1 MQRTLALRM
10 EANANGAYVVT
21 REDEVADRKRTDIRL
36 SAIDGDHKAVIEVKI
51 ADNGWSLTGLE
62 RALREQLAGRYL
74 RHTTC
79 KAGCLL
85 LTCHGRRQYWVHPET
100 RKRIG
105 FAEAVAYL
113 DGKARF
119 LENEALHDVRIAV
132 HGLDLTDPPLTRA
145 KPSAASSSRPKAS

>member
-10 EANANGAYVVT
+10 EANANGAHVVT

-36 SAIDGDHKAVIEVKI
+36 SAVNGSHKAVIEVKI
-51 ADNGWSLTGLE
+51 ADNRWSLAGLE
-62 RALREQLAGRYL
+62 RALRNQLVGQYL

-79 KAGCLL
+79 KAGCLM

-105 FAEAVAYL
+105 FSDAVAYL
-113 DGKARF
+113 NDKGRI
-119 LENEALHDVRIAV
+119 LENEALRDVRIAV
-132 HGLDLTDPPLTRA
+132 HGLDLTDPPLVRP
-145 KPSAASSSRPKAS
+145 KLSAALSSQPKAS

>member
-1 MQRTLALRM
+1 M

-21 REDEVADRKRTDIRL
+21 REDEVADRNRTDIRL
-36 SAIDGDHKAVIEVKI
+36 SAIDGDHKAVVEVQI

-62 RALREQLAGRYL
+62 RALRDQLAGRYL

-100 RKRIG
+100 GKRIG

-113 DGKARF
+113 DDKARF

-132 HGLDLTDPPLTRA
+132 HGLHLTDPPLTRA
-145 KPSAASSSRPKAS
+145 KPSAASSSQPKAS